1 MKYSIPQDA
10 ANAQLIIFDMQGT
23 MLRQIPVSPSGDSVT
38 LNGTDFPAGMY
49 MYSLVVNGK
58 EMDTKRMIIT
68 K

>member
-38 LNGTDFPAGMY
+38 LNGTDFPTGMY